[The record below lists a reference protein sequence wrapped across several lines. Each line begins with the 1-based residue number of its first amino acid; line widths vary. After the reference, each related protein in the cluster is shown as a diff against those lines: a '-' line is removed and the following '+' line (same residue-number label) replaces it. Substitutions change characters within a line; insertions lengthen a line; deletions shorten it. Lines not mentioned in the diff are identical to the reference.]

1 MQLIW
6 VILMDI
12 TKLPSID
19 CTNLH
24 IPQQC
29 HFYSTANK
37 YLFKLLDF
45 ASLMSECQY
54 RFFLKGFISFIFGCA
69 GSSLLH
75 AGFLWLQMRVT
86 LL

>member
-37 YLFKLLDF
+37 YVFKLLGF
-45 ASLMSECQY
+45 ASIMSECQY
-54 RFFLKGFISFIFGCA
+54 SFFFGLTYFIFGCA

-75 AGFLWLQMRVT
+75 AGFL
-86 LL
+86 